1 MPENKYNKRPSS
13 NEYNNI
19 FGTAAHEKQKLR
31 RHILSSRMTKGNHK
45 FQNYKDNERKKRE
58 KEIQRNETFG
68 VSLKITIVQ
77 PFSATTRFDLF
88 C

>member
-1 MPENKYNKRPSS
+1 MPENKYNKSPSS

-45 FQNYKDNERKKRE
+45 FQNCKDNERKTRA
-58 KEIQRNETFG
+58 KEIQHKVWRI
-68 VSLKITIVQ
+68 SQDHHRSAVQ
-77 PFSATTRFDLF
+77 RHHEI
-88 C
+88 